1 MKKSKAATIEMVK
14 QEIARRERAYKR
26 ALKASTKAINAA
38 LNDGSDI
45 AAMNRDASLTPAND
59 TPVSIPNPSSI

>member
-45 AAMNRDASLTPAND
+45 AAMNRDALLHRDVETALKFLAE
-59 TPVSIPNPSSI
+59 VRG